1 MMFLAALLLLALITV
16 SSFSPFRNGAAVPA
30 RALRACTECVKD
42 AFDDDVVN
50 AAGPVVVDFYA
61 NWCGPCKLMSPIF
74 NAISDDY
81 PLVKFI
87 KVDTDV
93 HDKMQ
98 NRYGLQGLPLF
109 GLFVKGKMVKS
120 YSGALPKVA
129 LKKFIDA
136 ALAEQDITV

>member
-1 MMFLAALLLLALITV
+1 
-16 SSFSPFRNGAAVPA
+16 
-30 RALRACTECVKD
+30 
-42 AFDDDVVN
+42 
-50 AAGPVVVDFYA
+50 
-61 NWCGPCKLMSPIF
+61 MSPIF

-81 PLVKFI
+81 PLVKFV

-98 NRYGLQGLPLF
+98 NRFGLQGLPLF
-109 GLFVKGKMVKS
+109 GVFVKGKMVKS
-120 YSGALPKVA
+120 YSGALPKAA